1 MNITEKAEKAVQ
13 LKGSG
18 SYNCCQAVTLALAE
32 ETDVPEDI
40 LRDIAS
46 GFGSGMGNMEATC
59 GALVGAG
66 MIASLVIADRGRSRS
81 AARKISEEFKNMCGA
96 YLCKDLKG
104 RDTRVPLCPCD
115 QCVYN
120 AVIAYGKVMEAA
132 V

>member
-13 LKGSG
+13 LKESG
-18 SYNCCQAVTLALAE
+18 MYNCCQAVTLALAE
-32 ETDVPEDI
+32 DTAVSEDT
-40 LRDIAS
+40 LKDIAS

-59 GALVGAG
+59 GALVGAA

-81 AARKISEEFKNMCGA
+81 AARKISEEFKTLCGA

-104 RDTRVPLCPCD
+104 RDTHIPLCPCD

-120 AVIAYGKVMEAA
+120 AVIAYGKIMGAA
-132 V
+132 E